1 MNRNAVLLGFSLLLV
16 GLFWLVLAARDG
28 SERSPAQSD
37 SQTPGLYDFTVK
49 DIDGNPAKLEQYRGK
64 VLLIVNVASKCG
76 FTPQYEGLERLYRRY
91 KEQGL
96 VVLGFPANNF
106 RNQEPGTNQEIKRFC
121 ASTYGVTFPL
131 FAKISVKGPDMHP
144 LYRFLTDPK
153 TNPQFAGEITW
164 NFNKFLVDRQGKVV
178 ARFDSRDEPES
189 PKVVQAIEKALQGK

>member
-1 MNRNAVLLGFSLLLV
+1 MNRNAVLLAFSLLV
-16 GLFWLVLAARDG
+16 MGLFWLVLAARNG
-28 SERSPAQSD
+28 SEKFPAQSD

-49 DIDGNPAKLEQYRGK
+49 DIDGNPVKLEQYRGK

-121 ASTYGVTFPL
+121 TTTYGVTFPL

-153 TNPQFAGEITW
+153 TNSQFAGEITW

-189 PKVVQAIEKALQGK
+189 PKVVQAIEKALKKK